1 MVWKGI
7 EKRRFIRAN
16 FPCKI
21 VISTPS
27 QHVIVTH
34 TENIGAGGIRV
45 IIDEKLDISSMVGL
59 DIHLSND
66 LIKSKARIVWVV
78 EAGDSSHDRPLR
90 YDTGIEFYEIN
101 EDDRKIINNFVEAFT
116 GES

>member
-1 MVWKGI
+1 MVWNGM

-27 QHVIVTH
+27 QHTIVTN
-34 TENIGAGGIRV
+34 TENIGGGGIRV

-59 DIHLSND
+59 DIHLDKD

-78 EAGDSSHDRPLR
+78 KVEDSSLDKPPR
-90 YDTGIEFYEIN
+90 YDTGIEFYEMN

-116 GES
+116 G